1 MKLNQK
7 QQEEIFARLPELCYS
22 VLNTTN
28 EIIIVKRGETGYYRT
43 DYAPAKDRKA
53 AEEWCDLLNE
63 RLGVTKS
70 QRKGMEVGSMFGF
83 DVLGINPDYYDFCD
97 NAREVIKEVIEETKN
112 KQN

>member
-83 DVLGINPDYYDFCD
+83 DVPGINPDYYDLD
-97 NAREVIKEVIEETKN
+97 

>member
-1 MKLNQK
+1 MNNNKTTESPFIGLSVVFMYITSQNTMHRSVQR
-7 QQEEIFARLPELCYS
+7 ARA
-22 VLNTTN
+22 
-28 EIIIVKRGETGYYRT
+28 YYRT

-83 DVLGINPDYYDFCD
+83 DVYGINPDYYDFC
-97 NAREVIKEVIEETKN
+97 NSAQEVIKEVIEETKN